1 MRILIAEDSAPNR
14 MVAEGFVHNMGAQF
28 DSVENGRQAVDRI
41 LGGAHYDIVFM
52 DCQMPELDGYETT
65 HKIRLE
71 ESDGAYGRRVPHF
84 IIALTA
90 SAFHEDRERC
100 AAAGMDDFLAKPME
114 YAQMRSL
121 IEKWRR
127 AKGAET

>member
-1 MRILIAEDSAPNR
+1 VRILIAEDSAPNR
-14 MVAEGFVHNMGAQF
+14 MVAEGFVRNMGAQF

-52 DCQMPELDGYETT
+52 DCQMPELDGFAATAR
-65 HKIRLE
+65 IRRWE
-71 ESDGAYGRRVPHF
+71 KAEGRPGMA

-100 AAAGMDDFLAKPME
+100 AAAGMDDFLAKPIE